1 MHKCRHMRRVLRT
14 NLHESRR
21 SSQNTP
27 LSPEST
33 PVHGFYFDQIAPYQP
48 FFDVQPAGNV
58 APSDSVR
65 VRESSETTPRIESAV
80 QNTALRAHST
90 VHSAAMSINSNDAP
104 TQRVEGVNDALA
116 SGSVDQDQQSE
127 LKDSNDL
134 LPRSGHRFDQ
144 MRLYSDSDTDQHFSP
159 GLKAMQPGAPH
170 FHAGQAFPQR
180 SSFISPVIV
189 QQSPGAYLQRTP
201 AEDLI
206 SEHTSFLNL
215 DEAGLGAA
223 LLRRMRRG
231 EYSFVMEV
239 FDALGSTDRD
249 DVAYEMM
256 TRVSEADL
264 DQTVQSADGR
274 RLLDRMFDELTAGNV
289 SPDEQQQADRIVRA
303 KARRISP
310 EQFERGMRTAKIFP
324 FRLPGLTV
332 LDDAPITAQRRE
344 RGRIWVKQP
353 VRVLGTSMFR
363 EETQTLP
370 SDVFTSGIEL
380 PEDEIVGVR
389 MYDMGGV
396 TLYRPALFLIQLS
409 NTTDTTVL
417 TKIIEAAGIGVTL
430 GTGALA
436 GAGAEASVAA
446 RAFLWAD
453 RIAFALGAVA
463 SVIAEHHGWIIRRF
477 GASGQRFLRAVE
489 MLQSVLYVYNIV
501 SIVRNTPRLVTA
513 LRSSFDE
520 WSAAV
525 RGVERELSATE
536 LQAVRTISD
545 ETDTILQQCAAV
557 AQAASGPPQSGS
569 LSGVES
575 DVALGATP
583 PPTRRR

>member
-1 MHKCRHMRRVLRT
+1 MRGCCTRT
-14 NLHESRR
+14 QQCDASRER
-21 SSQNTP
+21 GYHA
-27 LSPEST
+27 LVR
-33 PVHGFYFDQIAPYQP
+33 PVM
-48 FFDVQPAGNV
+48 AGC
-58 APSDSVR
+58 
-65 VRESSETTPRIESAV
+65 
-80 QNTALRAHST
+80 
-90 VHSAAMSINSNDAP
+90 
-104 TQRVEGVNDALA
+104 
-116 SGSVDQDQQSE
+116 
-127 LKDSNDL
+127 
-134 LPRSGHRFDQ
+134 PRSVANSADGERTLVYRAACSIRFDIMLRKKGLCAHPDLRFRFARRERRASVWKEGGFQ
-144 MRLYSDSDTDQHFSP
+144 TLPVRCRFRSTGCRKSSP
-159 GLKAMQPGAPH
+159 
-170 FHAGQAFPQR
+170 
-180 SSFISPVIV
+180 
-189 QQSPGAYLQRTP
+189 
-201 AEDLI
+201 
-206 SEHTSFLNL
+206 
-215 DEAGLGAA
+215 
-223 LLRRMRRG
+223 
-231 EYSFVMEV
+231 
-239 FDALGSTDRD
+239 
-249 DVAYEMM
+249 
-256 TRVSEADL
+256 VSEADL
-264 DQTVQSADGR
+264 NQTVQSADGR

-289 SPDEQQQADRIVRA
+289 SPEEQQQANRIVRA
-303 KARRISP
+303 KAGRISP
-310 EQFERGMRTAKIFP
+310 EQFEQGMRTAKIFP

-332 LDDAPITAQRRE
+332 VNDAPITAERRE

-363 EETQTLP
+363 AETQTLP
-370 SDVFTSGIEL
+370 PDVFISGIEL

-436 GAGAEASVAA
+436 SAGAEASFAV

-453 RIAFALGAVA
+453 RIAFALGTIA
-463 SVIAEHHGWIIRRF
+463 SVIAEHRGWIIRRF

-489 MLQSVLYVYNIV
+489 MLQGALYIYNIV

-513 LRSSFDE
+513 FRSSFDE

-545 ETDTILQQCAAV
+545 EANTILQQCAAV

>member
-1 MHKCRHMRRVLRT
+1 M
-14 NLHESRR
+14 
-21 SSQNTP
+21 
-27 LSPEST
+27 
-33 PVHGFYFDQIAPYQP
+33 
-48 FFDVQPAGNV
+48 AGC
-58 APSDSVR
+58 
-65 VRESSETTPRIESAV
+65 
-80 QNTALRAHST
+80 
-90 VHSAAMSINSNDAP
+90 
-104 TQRVEGVNDALA
+104 
-116 SGSVDQDQQSE
+116 
-127 LKDSNDL
+127 
-134 LPRSGHRFDQ
+134 PRSVANSADGERTLVYRAACSIRFDIMLRKKGLCAHPDLRFRFARRERRASVWKEGGFQ
-144 MRLYSDSDTDQHFSP
+144 TLPVRCRFRSTGCRKSSP
-159 GLKAMQPGAPH
+159 
-170 FHAGQAFPQR
+170 
-180 SSFISPVIV
+180 
-189 QQSPGAYLQRTP
+189 
-201 AEDLI
+201 
-206 SEHTSFLNL
+206 
-215 DEAGLGAA
+215 
-223 LLRRMRRG
+223 
-231 EYSFVMEV
+231 
-239 FDALGSTDRD
+239 
-249 DVAYEMM
+249 
-256 TRVSEADL
+256 VSEADL
-264 DQTVQSADGR
+264 NQTVQSADGR

-289 SPDEQQQADRIVRA
+289 SPEEQQQANRIVRA
-303 KARRISP
+303 KAGRISP
-310 EQFERGMRTAKIFP
+310 EQFEQGMRTAKIFP

-332 LDDAPITAQRRE
+332 VNDAPITAERRE

-363 EETQTLP
+363 AETQTLP
-370 SDVFTSGIEL
+370 PDVFISGIEL
-380 PEDEIVGVR
+380 PEDEIVGFR

-436 GAGAEASVAA
+436 SAGAEASFAV

-453 RIAFALGAVA
+453 RIAFALGTIA
-463 SVIAEHHGWIIRRF
+463 SVIAEHRGWIIRRF

-489 MLQSVLYVYNIV
+489 MLQGALYIYNIV

-513 LRSSFDE
+513 FRSSFDE

-545 ETDTILQQCAAV
+545 EANTILQQCAAV
-557 AQAASGPPQSGS
+557 AQAASAPPQSGS

>member
-1 MHKCRHMRRVLRT
+1 MHKYRQMRRMLRI
-14 NLHESRR
+14 NLHESHR

-33 PVHGFYFDQIAPYQP
+33 PVRDFYFNQTASYQS
-48 FFDVQPAGNV
+48 FFDVQPAGDV
-58 APSDSVR
+58 IPSDTTR
-65 VRESSETTPRIESAV
+65 VRESSEITPGIESAV
-80 QNTALRAHST
+80 QNTAPRAHST
-90 VHSAAMSINSNDAP
+90 VHSAAVSINSNDVP
-104 TQRVEGVNDALA
+104 TQRVEGVNDDLA
-116 SGSVDQDQQSE
+116 SDSIDQDWQSE
-127 LKDSNDL
+127 LNDPNDL

-144 MRLYSDSDTDQHFSP
+144 MRLYSDSNTDQHCSR
-159 GLKAMQPGAPH
+159 GLEAKPYGAQH
-170 FHAGQAFPQR
+170 FHAGQAFSQR
-180 SSFISPVIV
+180 SSFISRVIV
-189 QQSPGAYLQRTP
+189 QQSPGVYLQRTP

-231 EYSFVMEV
+231 EYNFVMEV

-264 DQTVQSADGR
+264 NQTVQSADGR

-289 SPDEQQQADRIVRA
+289 SPEEQQQADRIVRA
-303 KARRISP
+303 KASRISP

-332 LDDAPITAQRRE
+332 LDDAPITAERRE
-344 RGRIWVKQP
+344 RGHIRVKQP

-363 EETQTLP
+363 AETRTLP

-409 NTTDTTVL
+409 NTTDMTVL

-436 GAGAEASVAA
+436 SVGAEASLAA

-453 RIAFALGAVA
+453 RIAFALGTVA
-463 SVIAEHHGWIIRRF
+463 SVIAEHRGWIIRRF

-489 MLQSVLYVYNIV
+489 MLQSALYIYNIV
-501 SIVRNTPRLVTA
+501 SIVRSTPRLVTG

-520 WSAAV
+520 WSAAA

-545 ETDTILQQCAAV
+545 ETETILQQCTAV